1 MQVRFLRSLPDLAA
15 MACPICGGAESIVTD
30 SRPSKGGVRR
40 RRECRGCE
48 FRFTTY
54 EMLVGAR
61 DNSALEQLRRELRN
75 VLERL
80 TELINAG
87 DHRG

>member
-1 MQVRFLRSLPDLAA
+1 MAA
-15 MACPICGGAESIVTD
+15 MACPQCGGAESAVTD
-30 SRPSKGGVRR
+30 SRPAKGGVRR
-40 RRECRGCE
+40 RRKCLGCE

-54 EMLVGAR
+54 EMLVGGR
-61 DNSALEQLRRELRN
+61 DNSALAQLRRELRD

-80 TELINAG
+80 TELIDAG